1 MTVAVAPSG
10 RAAAT
15 KHPLRYLP
23 DRRPMVS
30 DVSMA
35 PCYFCAET
43 VTDQHNRVEPGAEQM
58 IVGDEDRWPLANIQ
72 YLSASV
78 VVCP

>member
-1 MTVAVAPSG
+1 
-10 RAAAT
+10 
-15 KHPLRYLP
+15 
-23 DRRPMVS
+23 MVS